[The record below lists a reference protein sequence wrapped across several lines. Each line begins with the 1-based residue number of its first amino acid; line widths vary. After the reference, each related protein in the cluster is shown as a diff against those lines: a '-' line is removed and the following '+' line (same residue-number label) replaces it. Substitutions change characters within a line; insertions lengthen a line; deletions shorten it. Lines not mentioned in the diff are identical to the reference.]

1 MRELYMSITTNK
13 QRTTTITLTHRVKE
27 IFAIAIAAL
36 LDEKKKGVMIRC
48 PYGKGPSYMMHN
60 SESAIHPMRRF
71 FKQHYNIN
79 LLD

>member
-1 MRELYMSITTNK
+1 MTNK
-13 QRTTTITLTHRVKE
+13 RQHASSTLKKVLKRLKKLKF
-27 IFAIAIAAL
+27 I
-36 LDEKKKGVMIRC
+36 LDEKKKGIMIRC

-71 FKQHYNIN
+71 FKQHYNVN

>member
-1 MRELYMSITTNK
+1 MRELYMSNK
-13 QRTTTITLTHRVKE
+13 RQHSSSTLKKVLKRLKKLKF
-27 IFAIAIAAL
+27 IL
-36 LDEKKKGVMIRC
+36 NEKKKGMMIKC

-71 FKQHYNIN
+71 FKQHYNLN